1 MNFGHGELGFGA
13 WPRAKS
19 MPVAEYCT
27 VFSASTPMALDA
39 FPTTVLASCAE
50 AVQTSNAASASP
62 VRHFL
67 SISHRLSR
75 GRSVPPARR
84 YTPATR
90 KAVTDAQEM
99 SDRTRARRVARL
111 DRFGAGRQDGRR
123 ERVQGHGRRRAED
136 RAVLRDGHGL
146 RPRPGAKPQLA

>member
-67 SISHRLSR
+67 NISHRLSR
-75 GRSVPPARR
+75 GRSVTRVTRQR
-84 YTPATR
+84 Y
-90 KAVTDAQEM
+90 
-99 SDRTRARRVARL
+99 S
-111 DRFGAGRQDGRR
+111 
-123 ERVQGHGRRRAED
+123 ERVIVAGARGARQQTAFP
-136 RAVLRDGHGL
+136 
-146 RPRPGAKPQLA
+146 RPREGRMATSTIEGYKPQ

>member
-67 SISHRLSR
+67 NISHRLSR
-75 GRSVPPARR
+75 GRSVTRVTRQR
-84 YTPATR
+84 YSERAIVAGERATR
-90 KAVTDAQEM
+90 EPQKYPRGRESEKSQSTMTD
-99 SDRTRARRVARL
+99 L
-111 DRFGAGRQDGRR
+111 
-123 ERVQGHGRRRAED
+123 
-136 RAVLRDGHGL
+136 
-146 RPRPGAKPQLA
+146 K